1 MTIKIENLREMQKKL
16 NTMNP
21 IDPMYETLR
30 AVYEEMYEEL
40 ELLGID
46 PREDEEMEQLWL
58 DEIIVEDD
66 EDLFAEDFDE
76 DDEIF
81 EYDDDFI
88 ECGYNPYTGC
98 YDYDC

>member
-1 MTIKIENLREMQKKL
+1 MTIKIENLREMQRKL

-30 AVYEEMYEEL
+30 EVYEEMYEEL
-40 ELLGID
+40 EFLGID
-46 PREDEEMEQLWL
+46 PREDEEMKQLWL
-58 DEIIVEDD
+58 DEIIAEENED
-66 EDLFAEDFDE
+66 
-76 DDEIF
+76 IF

-88 ECGYNPYTGC
+88 ECGYNPYMGC

>member
-1 MTIKIENLREMQKKL
+1 MTIKIEDLREMQKKL
-16 NTMNP
+16 NTTNP
-21 IDPMYETLR
+21 FDPMYKTLR
-30 AVYEEMYEEL
+30 EVYEEMYEEL
-40 ELLGID
+40 EFLGVD
-46 PREDEEMEQLWL
+46 PTEDKEMEQLWL

-81 EYDDDFI
+81 DDDDIYI